1 MLRCDRCSEDAVY
14 LRRYSGQRMCREH
27 FLDYFEQKVIRTV
40 KKERMLRRGDIVGVG
55 VSGGKDSLTTLHMLK
70 NLEREL
76 DLEVHAIAVDEGVEG
91 YRAETLEAADAFCR
105 KEGIPLHV
113 VSFKSGLGF
122 TLDEVDKKRSPCT
135 YCGVFRRRL
144 LNDAGIKLGLD
155 KLATGHNL
163 DDEVQAIMMNYI
175 SGDIERIARYGS
187 GAGKHG
193 LVQRIK
199 PLAEMPEKEVAL
211 YALFRDLGASFK
223 ECPYAGGALR
233 SMVRDWINALE
244 KDHPGIKFS
253 ILAGSRKM
261 QPLLKTGA
269 SKELR
274 KCEKCGAPSSGSV
287 CKACLLLEEINLNRN
302 ETLI

>member
-1 MLRCDRCSEDAVY
+1 MQRCDRCSEDAVY

-27 FLDYFEQKVIRTV
+27 FLNYFEEKVVKTI
-40 KKERMLRRGDIVGVG
+40 KKEKMLQRGDKGGVG

-70 NLEREL
+70 NLQEDL
-76 DLEVHAIAVDEGVEG
+76 DLEVHAIAVDEGVKG
-91 YRAETLEAADAFCR
+91 YRADTLGAAKNFCSR
-105 KEGIPLHV
+105 EKIPLHV
-113 VSFKSGLGF
+113 VSFKAGLGF
-122 TLDEVDKKRSPCT
+122 TLDEVHKKRSPCA
-135 YCGVFRRRL
+135 YCGVFRRKL
-144 LNDAGIKLGLD
+144 LNETGIKLGLD

-175 SGDIERIARYGS
+175 SGDVERIARYGS
-187 GAGKHG
+187 GDGKG
-193 LVQRIK
+193 GFVKRIK

-211 YALFRDLGASFK
+211 YALLWDLGASFA
-223 ECPYAGGALR
+223 ECPYAGGTLR
-233 SMVRDWINALE
+233 SKVRDWINALE

-261 QPLLKTGA
+261 QPLLRNAA
-269 SKELR
+269 SKELK

-287 CKACLLLEEINLNRN
+287 CKACLLLEEINLKGN